1 MSRRIRCSV
10 CGQMHNKEEI
20 NKITGRTYICN
31 SCLENDDCEYF
42 KCAKCGKIHN
52 KIIRTTIEMPYGEEE
67 TIPNPNFVNVN
78 DGLVCIR
85 CYNYYYTVCEV
96 CNKIILKKDVIEAI
110 DGSFCCEECINENFK
125 VCPKCGYTRRKDCFI
140 HIEDTDQEV
149 CDRCAPNYF
158 NYCSGCNK
166 YYSTNIS
173 MTRADSGDRIC
184 PTCLENNDYTIC
196 SDCGVIILRQI
207 PYTDE
212 ETEQPLCGRC
222 YNRLYNYQIRSY
234 HDQSEPFVKRNTE
247 NDKQNESFYFGLELE
262 VSGRREVAGRFY
274 RKVKNDVIL
283 MSDSSIIG
291 GGFEIVTMPM
301 TVNYFNEV
309 FKQKLTEG
317 LKVLIQ
323 EDFKGHNCGGLHIHV
338 SEDVIDK
345 DQLAQLSE
353 VLYGSKNDIETWLQI
368 TQRKRSQIDSYSSMT
383 NKMSFYNIL
392 ESNYE
397 KPPVSTGR
405 YTALNHSTRTHT
417 YEFRIF
423 NSNLRIERILKNIQC
438 VFALLDYSKNYAK
451 NERPV
456 CNTTEFL
463 KFVMSR
469 AIFYPELAQFIKE
482 KNILEQHLN
491 KQFNEMPDV
500 ADEERETACA

>member
-52 KIIRTTIEMPYGEEE
+52 KIIRTAIDMPYGEEE

-78 DGLVCIR
+78 NGLVCMR

-125 VCPKCGYTRRKDCFI
+125 VCPRCGYTRRKDCFV

-149 CDRCAPNYF
+149 CDRCAPSF
-158 NYCSGCNK
+158 FHYCSECNK

-173 MTRADSGDRIC
+173 MTRTDSGDKIC
-184 PTCLENNDYTIC
+184 PTCLENNNYTTC
-196 SDCGVIILRQI
+196 SNCGMIILRQI
-207 PYTDE
+207 PYRDE
-212 ETEQPLCGRC
+212 DTEQPLCGSC
-222 YNRLYNYQIRSY
+222 YNRLYSYQIRSY
-234 HDQSEPFVKRNTE
+234 HDSSEPFEKRKSE
-247 NDKQNESFYFGLELE
+247 NDERDEKLYFGLELE
-262 VSGRREVAGRFY
+262 VSGRTDVAGRFY

-283 MSDSSIIG
+283 MSDSSIRD

-301 TVNYFNEV
+301 TQKYFIET
-309 FKQKLTEG
+309 FRQKLAEG
-317 LKVLIQ
+317 LKVLI
-323 EDFKGHNCGGLHIHV
+323 ENDFKGHNYGGLHIHV
-338 SEDVIDK
+338 SDEALDK
-345 DQLAQLSE
+345 DQVAQLSE
-353 VLYGSKNDIETWLQI
+353 ILYGNKNDKETWLQI
-368 TQRKRSQIDSYSSMT
+368 TQRKADNMARWS
-383 NKMSFYNIL
+383 KMDNRVNFYDIL
-392 ESNYE
+392 EAGVD
-397 KPPVSTGR
+397 KPFVGRDR

-423 NSNLRIERILKNIQC
+423 NSSLRIERILKNIQC
-438 VFALLDYSKNYAK
+438 VFALLDYSKYHAK

-469 AIFYPELAQFIKE
+469 QIFYPELAEFIKE

-491 KQFNEMPDV
+491 KEFNEIPDV
-500 ADEERETACA
+500 SDEERETACA